1 MKNILLL
8 IAISISIATKAQ
20 VTRVYLQA
28 SGLTCSM
35 CSNAINKS
43 LKTLDFVDKI
53 DADVKNYTF
62 ELTFKPN
69 SSVDFDKIK
78 RKVEDAGFSVSS
90 FFASVYFDSIQVK
103 DNQPIKVGTNTLL
116 FVNQKDQAL
125 HGEKKIRLLD
135 KGFISSK
142 EYKDNSLLKSRSG
155 KGVYHV
161 TL

>member
-1 MKNILLL
+1 MKNIFLLVVVF
-8 IAISISIATKAQ
+8 ISMATKAQ
-20 VTRVYLQA
+20 IMKVYLQA

-43 LKTLDFVDKI
+43 LKTLDFIDKI

-62 ELTFKPN
+62 KLSFKTN

-90 FFASVYFDSIQVK
+90 FFASIYFDNAQLKSDQPVK
-103 DNQPIKVGTNTLL
+103 IGGNTLV
-116 FVNQKDQAL
+116 FVDLKDRAL
-125 HGEKKIRLLD
+125 NGETMVRLLD

-142 EYKDNSLLKSRSG
+142 EYKGKNFSTSLAG
-155 KGVYHV
+155 AGIYHV
-161 TL
+161 AL